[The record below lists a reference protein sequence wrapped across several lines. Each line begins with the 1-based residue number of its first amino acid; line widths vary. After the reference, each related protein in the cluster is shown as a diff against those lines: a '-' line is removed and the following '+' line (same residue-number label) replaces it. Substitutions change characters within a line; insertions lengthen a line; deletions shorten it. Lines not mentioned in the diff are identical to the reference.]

1 MSKFKYPSR
10 YELIEVLNTLQ
21 KSFLS
26 EFAQERGLFITHVNH
41 VQLAEELANLYFDNE
56 DLEIL
61 RSAAY
66 HKSTSHALSGF
77 VVKSPKKDFD
87 LKNIYQSLFERGEQQ
102 KLGQKLSAPRLVD
115 KDKNIYRASF
125 EYRKIKPGRI
135 EFLQDETTSFE
146 FFMED
151 KGDGVWHVEVD
162 SNRSTDSKELQ
173 HLLGTSMQSDVEI
186 EELEQEYLTAEK
198 SISFFDEL
206 VYSGMSEEWKIS
218 DIKHL
223 TLKKGSDINDNQEE
237 TLEEVKEEQLVGISQ
252 AVLEGKGLRENSF
265 VKQSVASGYRF
276 NAMTYE
282 FENLK
287 TPDVIIIKAEFK
299 GRPKVFE
306 VSIVSTNENVGVSMA
321 RRAAEFTPLQN
332 RLVRSAFWNNARL
345 IYNSVR
351 LSKRNGTKS

>member
-1 MSKFKYPSR
+1 MSKLKYPSR

-21 KSFLS
+21 KSFLND
-26 EFAQERGLFITHVNH
+26 FAQERGLFITHVNH
-41 VQLAEELANLYFDNE
+41 VQLAEELANLYLENE

-66 HKSTSHALSGF
+66 HKSNSHALSGF

-87 LKNIYQSLFERGEQQ
+87 LKNIYQSLFESGEEQ
-102 KLGQKLSAPRLVD
+102 KLGQKLTAPRLVD
-115 KDKNIYRASF
+115 KEKNIYRASF

-135 EFLQDETTSFE
+135 EFLQDETTSFD
-146 FFMED
+146 FFMEN

-173 HLLGTSMQSDVEI
+173 QLLDKGLQSDVEI
-186 EELEQEYLTAEK
+186 EELEQDYLTAEK

-206 VYSGMSEEWKIS
+206 VNSGMSSDWKIS

-223 TLKKGSDINDNQEE
+223 TLKKGSDEKEGDEE

-282 FENLK
+282 FENR
-287 TPDVIIIKAEFK
+287 TSPEVIAIKAEFK

-306 VSIVSTNENVGVSMA
+306 VSIVSTNESVGVSMA
-321 RRAAEFTPLQN
+321 RRAAEFTPMQN
-332 RLVRSAFWNNARL
+332 RLVRSTFWNNARL
-345 IYNSVR
+345 IYNTLR
-351 LSKRNGTKS
+351 LPAKKK